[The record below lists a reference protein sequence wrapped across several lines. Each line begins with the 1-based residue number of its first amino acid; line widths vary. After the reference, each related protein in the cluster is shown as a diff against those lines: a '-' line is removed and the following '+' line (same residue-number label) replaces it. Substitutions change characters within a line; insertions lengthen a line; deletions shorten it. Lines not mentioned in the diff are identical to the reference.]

1 MSVAAASY
9 LYVTPPPSFVEGL
22 DHPPELRRSAPSRP
36 TYYAEPG
43 RPRPTPHHERNGE
56 MKRLPRLLLV
66 AAVASALAAPQS
78 ALAARGS
85 APSPDNAATA
95 LDSTEHNARQTKII
109 WGP

>member
-1 MSVAAASY
+1 
-9 LYVTPPPSFVEGL
+9 
-22 DHPPELRRSAPSRP
+22 
-36 TYYAEPG
+36 
-43 RPRPTPHHERNGE
+43 

-85 APSPDNAATA
+85 AKSPDNTATA